1 MEKRGR
7 QGMERREIPPLK
19 KVRFERR
26 LTQCGL
32 MLKTGIPQ
40 SRISLIENGYY
51 SPTPEEARRITKAL
65 NLKVGEMVFPKN
77 EAKK

>member
-1 MEKRGR
+1 
-7 QGMERREIPPLK
+7 MERREIPPLK

-40 SRISLIENGYY
+40 SRISLIENDYY
-51 SPTPEEARRITKAL
+51 SPTPEEARKIAKAL
-65 NLKVGEMVFPKN
+65 GLKVEDVFPK
-77 EAKK
+77 EGAKK